1 MVNNEMLNELD
12 FEKQIKDMADRPLLE
27 FIARQSWET
36 ASKCKG
42 YDKDIEDL
50 KGGNRKASTI
60 SGGITGTIAGIIIAL
75 ISYFQ
80 GK

>member
-1 MVNNEMLNELD
+1 MTNDMLNELD
-12 FEKQIKDMADRPLLE
+12 FEDKIKKLDDRPLLE
-27 FIARQSWET
+27 FIARQTWET

-42 YDKDIEDL
+42 YDKDIDDL
-50 KGGNRKASTI
+50 KSGNRKASTI
-60 SGGITGTIAGIIIAL
+60 SGGITGTITGIIIAL